1 MKTVG
6 FELILE
12 AFDVSLDVRKI
23 AFAIGGL
30 FVTGAVAGLLLYL
43 ALAVDSELLAVVLL
57 VLAGLAAWILA
68 SLVYGTVA
76 KMSYDDLSRRPAQGW
91 RSALGYM
98 ARRLLTLLCSPL
110 VLQIAIVL
118 IVVVEALV
126 LLLARIPYVGELWAS
141 LLFLP
146 LVVLNLFLILLSYL
160 GVWLIPAVVA
170 GEGGGIIDTLR
181 RIQRAVRRA
190 PGRILVYLSVTVV
203 LGVLAAL
210 IIIPLVYAATAST
223 IALTTGAM
231 LGTDVADL
239 AGDIPYLGLEDVPY
253 VLEDLLLYRFG
264 FGSSDRITMTIAGVI
279 FAVGFLLIP
288 LAILSVLVIVFPVSC
303 ACATYLSVREEE
315 PAPPVAPA
323 SWVEPA
329 PPVAPASW
337 VEPAQRTCPNCG
349 AEVSPQARFCLRCG
363 YPQEPG

>member
-76 KMSYDDLSRRPAQGW
+76 QMSYDDLSRRPAQGW

-98 ARRLLTLLCSPL
+98 ARRLLTLLFSPL

-118 IVVVEALV
+118 IVVVEGLV
-126 LLLARIPYVGELWAS
+126 LLLARIPYFGELWAS

-170 GEGGGIIDTLR
+170 GEGGGILATLR
-181 RIQRAVRRA
+181 RVQQVVRRA
-190 PGRILVYLSVTVV
+190 PGRILAYVSITVV
-203 LGVLAAL
+203 LGILAAL
-210 IIIPLVYAATAST
+210 IIIPLVYAATTST
-223 IALTTGAM
+223 IALTAGAM

-239 AGDIPYLGLEDVPY
+239 AGDIPYLGLEDIPY
-253 VLEDLLLYRFG
+253 VLADLLQYRLG
-264 FGSSDRITMTIAGVI
+264 FGSSDRVTMTIAGVI
-279 FAVGFLLIP
+279 FAVGLLLIP
-288 LAILSVLVIVFPVSC
+288 LAILSVLLIVFPVSC
-303 ACATYLSVREEE
+303 ACATYLSVRKDEPEL
-315 PAPPVAPA
+315 PAPQGLR
-323 SWVEPA
+323 
-329 PPVAPASW
+329 

-349 AEVSPQARFCLRCG
+349 AEVAPQARFCLRCG
-363 YPQEPG
+363 HPQEPG